1 MRESKYKKEL
11 LEEAAKST
19 TNTTEFLVKLDAS
32 LTSMSTRVRIKRA
45 CLLHNID
52 ISHFKQRR
60 PKGLSSNKKTFEEIL
75 IYNRNNGV
83 RENSKRLKRAM
94 IESGITEQCVICNL
108 DPTWNNKVLKLEI
121 DHIDNDPLNNKKHN
135 LRFLCP
141 NCHSQK

>member
-11 LEEAAKST
+11 LEEAAKSS

-121 DHIDNDPLNNKKHN
+121 DHIDDDPLNNKKHN

>member
-11 LEEAAKST
+11 LEEAAKIS

-45 CLLHNID
+45 CLLHGID

-60 PKGLSSNKKTFEEIL
+60 PKGLSSNKKAFSEIL
-75 IYNRNNGV
+75 VYNRNSGV

-94 IESGITEQCVICNL
+94 IEAGLIEQCTVCKL
-108 DPTWNNKVLKLEI
+108 DPLWNNKTLKLEI
-121 DHIDNDPLNNKKHN
+121 DHVDNDPLNNVKDN